1 MEANDMPKEPG
12 AITAHITRL
21 AQDQDDIT
29 TLVMTEAQVLEL
41 IAALTTGLREH
52 ATGPDGFRIAL
63 RKHLP
68 TRKCQLSP
76 PCTGGE
82 AALHLVR
89 PRKARTD

>member
-1 MEANDMPKEPG
+1 MPKEPG

-29 TLVMTEAQVLEL
+29 TLIMTEAQALEL

-52 ATGPDGFRIAL
+52 AAGPDGFRIAL

-76 PCTGGE
+76 PCAGGE

-89 PRKARTD
+89 PGKRAARAKA